1 MTQLATQS
9 TSIRNRQDEELYG
22 PSRIEDQPPQV
33 ARTVGVFGL
42 FVLLASAVMAGWNAI
57 RSTFGGESSQLPFF
71 GQGWI
76 SFWTISGLAMLYFHA
91 AFDRAREIRRGYM
104 VLSWLALIAGGLG
117 GLFWV
122 LYGYWGT
129 AAALVITILVGLMA
143 LAVTACP
150 WVLSAPVQSE
160 LAGLNEKDH
169 PQEAP
174 RATVSNS
181 TNGPGFDSAVPVSSW
196 KRIGLFLARWNS
208 LIGTD
213 VAVTRVTFAAAVLI
227 ALAITFSAILTTRFQ
242 WDMLPLVALATL
254 VAGTTF
260 LVTAAKH
267 EFDVTWRQ
275 AGAYVLGLGHT
286 IASAALLA
294 LMVRDLVVT
303 SDSGLVT
310 PVGLLAGLLGLL
322 FFLAQVNL
330 SGTDDD
336 LSYYS
341 AVVGLVLLGTLVA
354 GLAVIRSALPPL
366 SLYLSE
372 TWRPSPYFIPNG
384 LLLLILAT
392 IQIITGLVTVSNNQM
407 VAIFRRELL
416 AYFYTPAAYLV
427 LAALA
432 ILAAF
437 QYLVWMSILL
447 AAANNFQFREVFL
460 EPIIRWYFYQIL
472 PVFALLAIPPFITM
486 RLFSEE
492 KRTGTLEVLL
502 VAPVSETTVVLGK
515 FLGAW
520 AFFLVAW
527 GIWFVFPLIFR
538 FLMGQP
544 FDYRPL
550 LSFYVGTGFMA
561 ISFIAIGVFFSAL
574 TENQVI
580 AAVLAY
586 AGIFAMFFPQLLH
599 WIFTSLRGSTGE
611 WIANVIKEI
620 AILEQYNNFLE
631 GRMYLQ
637 HLLYHASIAVLFL
650 FLTVRIL
657 EARKWK

>member
-1 MTQLATQS
+1 MTQLASNTTS
-9 TSIRNRQDEELYG
+9 TRNLQDEELYG
-22 PSRIEDQPPQV
+22 PSRIEEQPPQV

-57 RSTFGGESSQLPFF
+57 RSTLGGESSQLPFF

-76 SFWTISGLAMLYFHA
+76 WFWTIGGLAMLYFHA
-91 AFDRAREIRRGYM
+91 AFDRAREIRRSYM
-104 VLSWLALIAGGLG
+104 AVSWLALVTGGLG

-122 LYGYWGT
+122 LHGFWGT
-129 AAALVITILVGLMA
+129 AAALATTILAG
-143 LAVTACP
+143 AVTLALTVVP
-150 WVLSAPVQSE
+150 WVESAPWPPGAV
-160 LAGLNEKDH
+160 GPNEEEH
-169 PQEAP
+169 PAESA
-174 RATVSNS
+174 RAAATNT
-181 TNGPGFDSAVPVSSW
+181 TNGPGLTTAAPISPLS
-196 KRIGLFLARWNS
+196 RIGQFLVRWNS

-227 ALAITFSAILTTRFQ
+227 ALTITISAILTTRFQ
-242 WDMLPLVALATL
+242 WDMLPLVALAAL
-254 VAGTTF
+254 VVGTAF

-267 EFDVTWRQ
+267 EVDVTWRQ
-275 AGAYVLGLGHT
+275 AGAYVLELGHAV
-286 IASAALLA
+286 ASAVFLA
-294 LMVRDLVVT
+294 LIVRDLVVT
-303 SDSGLVT
+303 TDSGLVT

-341 AVVGLVLLGTLVA
+341 AVMGLVLLGSLVA
-354 GLAVIRSALPPL
+354 VLAVVRSALPPL

-384 LLLLILAT
+384 LLVLILAV
-392 IQIITGLVTVSNNQM
+392 IQIVTGLVTVSNNQM

-437 QYLVWMSILL
+437 QYVVWMSILL
-447 AAANNFQFREVFL
+447 AGANNFQFREVFL

-550 LSFYVGTGFMA
+550 LSFYVGTGFLAM
-561 ISFIAIGVFFSAL
+561 SFIAIGVFFSAL

-580 AAVLAY
+580 AAVLSY

-611 WIANVIKEI
+611 WIANVVKEI

-637 HLLYHASIAVLFL
+637 HLLYHASIAALFL